1 MALIFSQDS
10 SVKDS
15 LALPV
20 GRYYSSIAINP
31 GSSYLMNIEQTVNP
45 EDVLEAAQALL
56 GSGKTFAVATQAGVI
71 VKAQQ
76 EGLAFTDSCK
86 MNTL

>member
-1 MALIFSQDS
+1 MALIFNQDS
-10 SVKDS
+10 SVEDS
-15 LALPV
+15 LTLPT
-20 GRYYSSIAINP
+20 GRYYSSIA
-31 GSSYLMNIEQTVNP
+31 SMNIEQSVKP

-56 GSGKTFAVATQAGVI
+56 DSGKSFVAATQAGLI

-76 EGLAFTDSCK
+76 EGLAFTNNCK